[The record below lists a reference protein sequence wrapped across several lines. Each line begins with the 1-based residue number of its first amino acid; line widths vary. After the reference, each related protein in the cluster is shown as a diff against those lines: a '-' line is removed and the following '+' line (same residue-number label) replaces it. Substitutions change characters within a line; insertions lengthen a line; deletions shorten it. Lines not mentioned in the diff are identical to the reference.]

1 MIGLREDQ
9 RMKASMVNFLNH
21 TASHCRSELVVA
33 SKLACAGVRS
43 APDKAGSSC
52 AVEREQAPSP
62 QQARYH
68 ISIHHGRKM
77 ILSGLPLFTSA

>member
-9 RMKASMVNFLNH
+9 RMKARMVNFLNH

-62 QQARYH
+62 QQARSY
-68 ISIHHGRKM
+68 R
-77 ILSGLPLFTSA
+77 GLVKPGVGSAESKPAG

>member
-9 RMKASMVNFLNH
+9 QMKARMVNFLNH

-62 QQARYH
+62 QQARSY
-68 ISIHHGRKM
+68 R
-77 ILSGLPLFTSA
+77 GLVKPGVGSAASKTAG

>member
-9 RMKASMVNFLNH
+9 QMKARMVDFLTNA
-21 TASHCRSELVVA
+21 TFHCRSELVVA
-33 SKLACAGVRS
+33 SKRACAGVRS

-62 QQARYH
+62 QQARSYRGLV
-68 ISIHHGRKM
+68 SPAAV
-77 ILSGLPLFTSA
+77 SGASKTAG